1 MTGIKTKALSWVKNS
16 KVRWGLLTGVWVV
29 VVITVIAPL
38 WQGVMFRSDEIKD
51 LEARLATMDDWTVA
65 GMWLAPSVNQRT
77 LPVNAAFS
85 RLFPSDRMRENL
97 FLSLARVA
105 DQSGVEEFNLM
116 EANDLGMNGN
126 DVWMDGTSMA
136 AATDDAPPPTGDVAG
151 AMDGG
156 PALDIP
162 KVELSSY
169 RVKASFS
176 GDYQRVAHF
185 MNGLKHIE
193 RALKVHSLVVRP
205 EKDGIQVNLELDVYV
220 SKTSQS

>member
-1 MTGIKTKALSWVKNS
+1 MTGIKTRVLSWLKNS
-16 KVRWGLLTGVWVV
+16 KVRWGLLSGAWVL
-29 VVITVIAPL
+29 VVITLIAPL

-51 LEARLATMDDWTVA
+51 LETRLATMDDWTVA
-65 GMWLAPSVNQRT
+65 GMWLAPSVSQRT
-77 LPVNAAFS
+77 LPVNAAFR
-85 RLFPSDRMRENL
+85 RLFPSERMRENL

-105 DQSGVEEFNLM
+105 DQSGVEEFNLV
-116 EANDLGMNGN
+116 EANTSGMYGN

-136 AATDDAPPPTGDVAG
+136 ATPEAAPPPTGATAE
-151 AMDGG
+151 AMDAGV
-156 PALDIP
+156 ALEIP
-162 KVELSSY
+162 KVELTSY

-176 GDYQRVAHF
+176 GDYQRIAHF

-205 EKDGIQVNLELDVYV
+205 EKDCIQVNLELDVYV